1 MYTLLIDGS
10 KIYCQTCPL
19 ETEIFSSTF
28 SSEDSCSIVAFQPS
42 MDLNVCYLDMGDEV
56 TFSVTSESFCLS
68 LKAFEEKVV
77 STSVEV
83 YRPDLLQLE
92 KSSGYEVTHG
102 ICVKNEVR
110 LVGF

>member
-10 KIYCQTCPL
+10 KIYCQTYPL

-28 SSEDSCSIVAFQPS
+28 SSEDSCSIGAFQPI

-56 TFSVTSESFCLS
+56 TFWS

-92 KSSGYEVTHG
+92 KSSGYKVTHG